1 LELRDL
7 RVLSAV
13 VEAGGVT
20 RASAGLNLV
29 QSAVS
34 QAIARLERE
43 LGVELLH
50 RRPDGVEPT
59 AAGREL
65 VRYAAELLETAARAE
80 RAMAAYREQ
89 AQGTLRVGMLQ
100 SLTPL
105 VLGDLLRRLKRSC
118 PEVAVEVTEGLRG
131 ELLGGVRRHSLD
143 LAVVW
148 VDPDESSL
156 PVEIA
161 SSIALVAVAAPD
173 HRLAAGE
180 PVAMSA
186 LAGER
191 WVSFPRG
198 GPGYRWIR
206 DAATDAGFEPTVE
219 AVVETYAELIAFVE
233 AGLGITL
240 MPAPVV
246 AERAEA
252 GTIAL
257 LEVVDPTPRAA
268 FGWMA
273 DAGRDT
279 PQLRAAC
286 EALRAIAVSLGER

>member
-1 LELRDL
+1 MELRDL
-7 RVLSAV
+7 RVLIAV

-20 RASAGLNLV
+20 RASVGLNLV

-50 RRPDGVEPT
+50 RRPDGVRPT

-65 VRYAAELLETAARAE
+65 VRYAEELCDTAGRAE
-80 RAMAAYREQ
+80 QAMAAHRDE
-89 AQGTLRVGMLQ
+89 ARGTLKVGVLS

-105 VLGDLLRRLKRSC
+105 VLGDLLRRLARSC
-118 PEVAVEVTEGLRG
+118 PHVAVEATEGLRG

-148 VDPDESSL
+148 VEPDERSL
-156 PVEIA
+156 PVEVEC
-161 SSIALVAVAAPD
+161 SMPLVA
-173 HRLAAGE
+173 LSAAGHPLAGTG
-180 PVAMSA
+180 PVALSA
-186 LAGER
+186 FAGER

-206 DAATDAGFEPTVE
+206 DAAAIAGFDARIE

-233 AGLGITL
+233 AGLGVTL
-240 MPAPVV
+240 VPAPVV
-246 AERAEA
+246 AARAQDGAVAILE
-252 GTIAL
+252 IA
-257 LEVVDPTPRAA
+257 DPTPRAA

-273 DAGRDT
+273 DPARDA
-279 PQLRAAC
+279 PELRAAC
-286 EALRAIAVSLGER
+286 ESLREIAQSLGDG